1 MWMSTDLF
9 LFLTLA
15 MIAVVSAG
23 AMLFSTNAIYAALY
37 LIVNFCT
44 IAVFYLLL
52 GAPFLAMVQI
62 TVYAGAIMVLFLF
75 VIMLLGAERLR
86 RSRTLWWQQPLAIAL
101 GLLLFVEAAY
111 ALLFRS
117 EQNSLLPP
125 FSSISPGYGNPRA
138 IGEVLFNQYLLPFEM
153 TSFLLLIAII
163 GAIVLT
169 KSEKR

>member
-1 MWMSTDLF
+1 MSTDLF

-52 GAPFLAMVQI
+52 GAPFLAMVQV

-75 VIMLLGAERLR
+75 VIMLLGAERPQRNPTLR
-86 RSRTLWWQQPLAIAL
+86 WQRPLAIGL
-101 GLLLFVEAAY
+101 GFVLLMEAAY
-111 ALLFRS
+111 VILFRGTPGGI
-117 EQNSLLPP
+117 LPP
-125 FSSISPGYGNPRA
+125 ISSLSSGYGNPNA

-153 TSFLLLIAII
+153 TSFLLLIAIV

-169 KSEKR
+169 KTEKR